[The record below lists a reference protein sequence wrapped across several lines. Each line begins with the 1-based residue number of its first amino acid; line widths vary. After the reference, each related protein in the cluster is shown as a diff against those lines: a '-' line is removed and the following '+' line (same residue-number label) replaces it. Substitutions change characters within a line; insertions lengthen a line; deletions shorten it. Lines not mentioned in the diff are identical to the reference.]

1 MTTEPVAS
9 STMTRTA
16 AASMSSSARIMRAVL
31 IISSVISTAIIT
43 TLIVTVLVDGP
54 PALQI
59 VVLFGVGVVGAIV
72 TVAVAGFVAEVSPLE
87 AAVQERMW
95 IPGTL
100 AGLLWVGAV
109 VTLQG
114 PFVVG
119 CLVVAVFAVWAGRVD
134 HRSHCLPIELTI
146 VCSVVAAGTVAVA
159 GIGGV
164 DGVDGGSTLRAF
176 AAAAALGAVLTVIGA
191 ATRMFAFGD
200 VLLAVPLALLIGFWA
215 VPPVV
220 MLPFVAS
227 VLAVPAT
234 IVAAGR
240 ARSMSVELPF
250 GPALVAA
257 AVLLLGVAAS

>member
-164 DGVDGGSTLRAF
+164 DGGSTLRAF

-234 IVAAGR
+234 IVAAVR